1 MTTLRRFIGLT
12 GTLVLMVT
20 LAPLLG
26 STTVA
31 SAGSP
36 LGGISR
42 SSSTTPNLS
51 PQRNAP
57 TLIGTRQASQTV
69 IISRTD
75 SGYYWGS
82 TPKPP
87 VFLTRSLRTAHV
99 ADEHVRKT
107 PEAVFTYDTSKR
119 QGFPHTFPWTTAT
132 RSASATR
139 LSPNT
144 CFPTPRDWST

>member
-75 SGYYWGS
+75 SGYYYDFGDHNPTHNNYGVGYEDS
-82 TPKPP
+82 IGYRYRNFF
-87 VFLTRSLRTAHV
+87 VFSLAGIHGTI
-99 ADEHVRKT
+99 T
-107 PEAVFTYDTSKR
+107 
-119 QGFPHTFPWTTAT
+119 
-132 RSASATR
+132 SATFQAVNNGGEAPR
-139 LSPNT
+139 T
-144 CFPTPRDWST
+144 PTPCTTS